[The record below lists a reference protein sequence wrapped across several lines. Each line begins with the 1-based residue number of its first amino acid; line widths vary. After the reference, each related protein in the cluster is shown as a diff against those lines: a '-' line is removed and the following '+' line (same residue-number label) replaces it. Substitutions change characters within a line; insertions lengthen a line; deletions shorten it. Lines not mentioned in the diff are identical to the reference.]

1 MLAVLIALALGDVS
15 PCLGVNIHFTGAP
28 ARDLDGI
35 RDAGFGWV
43 RMDFVW
49 ESVEKERGAYRY
61 GPYDELVDGL
71 EARGLKALFIL
82 DYSNRLYE
90 KDRSVVTE
98 EGRRAFARFAGAAA
112 ARYKGRGIRWEI
124 WNEPNLEQ
132 FWKPQPAADAYAALA
147 IEAARAIRAADPEA
161 KILAPAS
168 SGFPWEFLERIFEKG
183 ILEHIDEVSV
193 HPYRS
198 SPPETVRGD
207 YARLRALIARH
218 APREKPAPPVVSGEW
233 GYSTWHHGG
242 KPFSLETQG
251 AYLAREFLTNLAE
264 GIPLS
269 IWYDWANDGPD
280 PKETEHNFGTVTLE
294 REPKPAYF
302 AAKTLASV
310 LRGTAFER
318 RLAAGPEDHLLV
330 FRGAGRRVLAAW
342 CVGARSEVTL
352 EHPGFD
358 GAIAAAG
365 CTGEKLSFRARSG
378 SLRLALGPAPAY
390 LEIPA
395 SAGSPSAHGLAAE
408 PTGRGLRIAARRS
421 GERAVR
427 AVLEA
432 EVRLAESEAGGSA
445 GAAFAELARE
455 VELPADGEVSID
467 LPVAWPEGASAVATA
482 RLRDPRSGLELA
494 ALEATEFLKL
504 PVPGGLPGEAPPF
517 SAALDGD
524 SKVPAGAR
532 LSVVETRDPAA
543 PAERALRLEYRFGQ
557 GWRFVRVANSHDL
570 PEPRGKL
577 SVWVRGGGRGDTLR
591 ARFRDARG
599 ETFQPTYGAI
609 DWRGWKRVEIRLDG
623 SDAGSWGGDGTPD
636 PPFRWDSL
644 FLVDSTREA
653 GEGAVEF
660 AAAFLV
666 APRKP

>member
-1 MLAVLIALALGDVS
+1 MLALLVALALGDVS
-15 PCLGVNIHFTGAP
+15 PHLGVNIHFTGAP
-28 ARDLDGI
+28 ARDLDLI

-43 RMDFVW
+43 RMDFAW
-49 ESVEKERGAYRY
+49 SSVERERGAYRY
-61 GPYDELVDGL
+61 GPYDELVEGL

-90 KDRSVVTE
+90 ADRSVLTE
-98 EGRRAFARFAGAAA
+98 EGRKAFARFAGAAA
-112 ARYKGRGIRWEI
+112 ARYKGRGVRWEV

-161 KILAPAS
+161 TILAPAS

-198 SPPETVRGD
+198 SPPETARGD
-207 YARLRALIARH
+207 YARLRALIARY
-218 APREKPAPPVVSGEW
+218 APRGKPAPPVVSGEW

-251 AYLAREFLTNLAE
+251 AYLARQFLTNLSE

-280 PKETEHNFGTVTLE
+280 PRETEHNFGTVTLE
-294 REPKPAYF
+294 REPKPAYL
-302 AAKTLASV
+302 AAKALASV

-318 RLAAGPEDHLLV
+318 RLLAGPEDHLLL
-330 FRGAGRRVLAAW
+330 FRGSGKRVLAAW
-342 CVGARSEVTL
+342 CASERSEVAL
-352 EHPGFD
+352 ELPGFD
-358 GAIAAAG
+358 GDIAAASY
-365 CTGEKLSFRARSG
+365 TGEKISFRARSG
-378 SLRLALGPAPAY
+378 SLRLSLGPAPAY

-395 SAGSPSAHGLAAE
+395 GAGSPSAHGLAAE
-408 PTGRGLRIAARRS
+408 PTERGLRIAARRS
-421 GERAVR
+421 GERAGR

-432 EVRLAESEAGGSA
+432 EVRRSGAA
-445 GAAFAELARE
+445 GAPLAKIEREL
-455 VELPADGEVSID
+455 ELPADGETSID
-467 LPVAWPEGASAVATA
+467 LPVSWPEGAAAVATV

-494 ALEATEFLKL
+494 AVPATEFVEL
-504 PVPGGLPGEAPPF
+504 PVPGTGDPSPF
-517 SAALDGD
+517 GAALDGD
-524 SKVPAGAR
+524 ALVPAEAR

-543 PAERALRLEYRFGQ
+543 PAERALRLEYRFGR
-557 GWRFVRVANSHDL
+557 GWRFVRVASSREL

-577 SVWVRGGGRGDTLR
+577 SFWVRGDGRGDALR
-591 ARFRDARG
+591 LRFRDAKG

-609 DWRGWKRVEIRLDG
+609 DWRGWRRVEIRLDG
-623 SDAGSWGGDGTPD
+623 SDAGSWGGDGVPD
-636 PPFRWDSL
+636 PPFRWDAL

-660 AAAFLV
+660 AAAFIV
-666 APRKP
+666 APGER